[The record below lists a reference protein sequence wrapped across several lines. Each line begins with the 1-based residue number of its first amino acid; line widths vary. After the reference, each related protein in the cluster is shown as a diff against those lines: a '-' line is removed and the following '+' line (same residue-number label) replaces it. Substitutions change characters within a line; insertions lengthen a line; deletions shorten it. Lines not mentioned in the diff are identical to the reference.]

1 VALIRPERIRVS
13 SDGRA
18 PAGRGNCFRA
28 AVAAV
33 TYLGEDLQLSV
44 TVDGGPVL
52 TVSRKAGGVDGEPGI
67 GDRVV
72 VTITPEDVRI
82 LAVPQG
88 MATS

>member
-1 VALIRPERIRVS
+1 
-13 SDGRA
+13 
-18 PAGRGNCFRA
+18 
-28 AVAAV
+28 V
-33 TYLGEDLQLSV
+33 TYLGEDLQLTV

-52 TVSRKAGGVDGEPGI
+52 TVSRKAGGSEGEPGI

-88 MATS
+88 TATS